1 MRSFI
6 AAALCCASIAFIP
19 TAHAASCTP
28 VSADDVHKAEDV
40 RYAAQMNDDFAAM
53 EKLFA
58 DDLVYTH
65 SSALVD
71 TKQSYIDSMRTGA
84 VKYVSM
90 RRSDV
95 AVRTFG
101 CVAIITGQGNF
112 DVRVNGKDISVEL
125 RFHSIWAN
133 RDGKLQFISW
143 QATRTPQ
150 K

>member
-6 AAALCCASIAFIP
+6 AAALCCASIAFVP
-19 TAHAASCTP
+19 ASHANNCTP
-28 VSADDVHKAEDV
+28 VSADEVHKIEDA

-53 EKLFA
+53 DKLFA

-71 TKQSYIDSMRTGA
+71 TKQSYIESMRSGA
-84 VKYVSM
+84 VKYITM

-101 CVAIITGQGNF
+101 CVAILTGLGNY
-112 DVRVNGKDISVEL
+112 DVRVNGKEMSVEI
-125 RFHSIWAN
+125 RFHSIWAK
-133 RDGKLQFISW
+133 RDGELQFISW

>member
-1 MRSFI
+1 MRKFI
-6 AAALCCASIAFIP
+6 AAALCCASLAFS
-19 TAHAASCTP
+19 ASVQAASCKSVT
-28 VSADDVHKAEDV
+28 ADEVQKAEDA

-65 SSALVD
+65 SNALVD
-71 TKQSYIDSMRTGA
+71 SKQSYIESMRSGA
-84 VKYVSM
+84 VKYKIM
-90 RRSDV
+90 QRSDV
-95 AVRTFG
+95 TVRTFG
-101 CVAIITGQGNF
+101 CVAILTGQGNF
-112 DVRVNGKDISVEL
+112 EVRANDKDLSVEL
-125 RFHSIWAN
+125 RFHSIWAK